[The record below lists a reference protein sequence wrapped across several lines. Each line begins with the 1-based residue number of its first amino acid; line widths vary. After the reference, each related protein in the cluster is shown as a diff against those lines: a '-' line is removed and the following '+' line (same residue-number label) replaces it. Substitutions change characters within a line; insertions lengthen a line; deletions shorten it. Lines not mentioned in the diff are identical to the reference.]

1 MILNVIE
8 NTISFLKIT
17 APISITINIVVGIAL
32 FVLGIILLINS
43 SVHNR
48 RRRIGGWVCISISIL
63 GFVGSISTY
72 FVSHLI

>member
-8 NTISFLKIT
+8 NTISFIKIT

-48 RRRIGGWVCISISIL
+48 RRIGGWVCISISIL